1 MFAGAGIPKVL
12 TAGLL
17 GVALTGGLALAVPA
31 AARGAS
37 AAQAAQSARAAE
49 ARPAVA
55 PGTISTVAGGVGG
68 PGPATSVSVA
78 PCGVQNARTAVGMT
92 FSAGQ
97 LHFPDL
103 GENGE
108 NSPRAGDVIRAVS
121 LATGTLTTPAGNGMA
136 NNGYPPGDGGPATA
150 AQLFFPADVNT
161 DAAGNL
167 IVADSQDGLVRVV
180 AATTGTFYGQAM
192 TKGDIYAV
200 AGNGHVGF
208 PTSGAPALSTE
219 IGPGAV
225 ATDRQG
231 NLFIQ
236 TFGQIWMVP
245 AVTGSYF
252 GQAMTGGDIYQ
263 LKGLS
268 GGGLRVDE
276 HGDVV
281 VAGGTT
287 VQVDAAASGTFYG
300 QKMTVGQVY
309 VVAGGGSALGDGG
322 PATKAQLV
330 MAYSLAIDPAGD
342 LILADMGS
350 GRIRMVAEQTRTRY
364 GQHMKAGDIYT
375 VAGGGTSLANGAPA
389 LKSKLVNPCAV
400 AVDSRGNIA
409 FAVGAGRRVRAVAAA
424 TGRFYGQRMTAGH
437 IYVIAG
443 NGGTWLS
450 GDGGP
455 AARAQLYPSAEVTD
469 SSGNVIFAD
478 AAQRVYRA
486 EVRILVRRSGTYF
499 GRKMTAGNVYAL
511 AGSGPEGFSGD
522 RGPGTRARI
531 SLSSLTAAVSE
542 LALDRAGN
550 LVFLDTGNYRVRVLA
565 ARNGTFY
572 GQKMK
577 TGDIY
582 TVAGNGGGND
592 TGNGGPALQA
602 QLEMHYGT
610 GLAIDPNGN
619 LAISEDGDEAVRLV
633 ATSAGTFYGRKM
645 KAGYIYHIAG
655 KFIGG
660 TMGDGG
666 PAIDAS
672 MSPDAL
678 ACDARGNLL
687 IADTLLWEVRVVAAR
702 TGTFYGHAMTAG
714 HIYDIAGDGHAGDT
728 GDGGPATSAELGPVS
743 LHLDAH
749 GNLLISAANLYSPSD
764 SRVRVVAEQDG
775 TFYGVPMTA
784 GDIYT
789 VAGDGIS
796 GYAGDG
802 GPATSAEIS
811 PPQDA
816 VASAAG
822 LFIADSANLRFRL
835 VTG

>member
-1 MFAGAGIPKVL
+1 MFARAGIPRVL
-12 TAGLL
+12 TAGFL
-17 GVALTGGLALAVPA
+17 GVALTAGSALAGPA
-31 AARGAS
+31 AAH
-37 AAQAAQSARAAE
+37 AAR

-55 PGTISTVAGGVGG
+55 PATISTVAGGVGG
-68 PGPATSVSVA
+68 PGPATGVSVA

-97 LHFPDL
+97 LYFPDL

-108 NSPRAGDVIRAVS
+108 NSARAGDVIRAVS
-121 LATGTLTTPAGNGMA
+121 LAAGTLTTPVGDGLSNI
-136 NNGYPPGDGGPATA
+136 GYPVGNAGPATA
-150 AQLFFPADVNT
+150 SQLFYPGDVSA

-180 AATTGTFYGQAM
+180 ATTTGTFYGQAM
-192 TKGDIYAV
+192 TKGDIYNV

-219 IGPGAV
+219 IGPGSV
-225 ATDRQG
+225 AADRHG

-245 AVTGSYF
+245 AATGSYF
-252 GQAMTGGDIYQ
+252 GQAMTAGDIYQ
-263 LKGLS
+263 LKGL
-268 GGGLRVDE
+268 GGVKLRVDAN
-276 HGDVV
+276 GNVV
-281 VAGGTT
+281 VANSTV

-309 VVAGGGSALGDGG
+309 VVAGGGSTLGDGG
-322 PATKAQLV
+322 PATKAQLL

-342 LILADMGS
+342 LILADLGS
-350 GRIRMVAEQTRTRY
+350 GRIRVVAERTGTRY

-375 VAGGGTSLANGAPA
+375 VAGGGASQANGAPA

-400 AVDSRGNIA
+400 AVDSRGNID

-424 TGRFYGQRMTAGH
+424 TGRFYGQQMAAGH

-455 AARAQLYPSAEVTD
+455 AAKAQMFPSAEVTD

-478 AAQRVYRA
+478 AAQRVYRS
-486 EVRILVRRSGTYF
+486 EIRILVRRAGTYF
-499 GRKMTAGNVYAL
+499 GRRMTAGNVYAL
-511 AGSGPEGFSGD
+511 VGSGPEGFSGD
-522 RGPGTRARI
+522 GGPGTRARL
-531 SLSSLTAAVSE
+531 SLSIPIAAVSE

-565 ARNGTFY
+565 ARTGTFY
-572 GQKMK
+572 GQRMK
-577 TGDIY
+577 AGAIY

-592 TGNGGPALQA
+592 TGNGGPALKA
-602 QLEMHYGT
+602 QLEMYYGT
-610 GLAIDPNGN
+610 GLAIDPHGN
-619 LAISEDGDEAVRLV
+619 IAISEDGDDAVRLV
-633 ATSAGTFYGRKM
+633 AASAGTFYGKKM

-660 TMGDGG
+660 TRGDGG

-672 MSPDAL
+672 MFPNAL
-678 ACDARGNLL
+678 AYDARGNLL
-687 IADTLLWEVRVVAAR
+687 IADTLLSEIRVVAVR
-702 TGTFYGHAMTAG
+702 TGTFYGQSMTAG
-714 HIYDIAGDGHAGDT
+714 HIYGIAGDGHPGYS
-728 GDGGPATSAELGPVS
+728 GDGGPATSAEIAATS
-743 LHLDAH
+743 LHLDSH
-749 GNLLISAANLYSPSD
+749 GSLLIPTSD
-764 SRVRVVAEQDG
+764 FRVRVVAEQDG

-789 VAGDGIS
+789 VAGNGTA

-802 GPATSAEIS
+802 GPAISAEIS
-811 PPQDA
+811 APQDA
-816 VASAAG
+816 AASAAG